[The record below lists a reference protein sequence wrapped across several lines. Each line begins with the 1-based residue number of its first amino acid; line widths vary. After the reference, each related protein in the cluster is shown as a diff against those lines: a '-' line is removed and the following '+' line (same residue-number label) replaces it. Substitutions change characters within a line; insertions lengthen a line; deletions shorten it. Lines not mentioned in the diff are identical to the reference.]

1 MVSPA
6 TAWATITQ
14 TDIAVDNKTRT
25 IQAAGLSTVSDDA
38 RGEAGSLAPLNLAA
52 TGAGKEEGVFIEQ
65 LPPGTAVI
73 AHTANHV
80 YRIEKLANERASISG
95 HEKYCP
101 EPVLVVLKGTRWLDS
116 ELDECYVAPGM
127 QLRFQTPEGTSILTS
142 PISSV
147 RVDLER
153 KA

>member
-1 MVSPA
+1 MGYYHRDRTPPL
-6 TAWATITQ
+6 
-14 TDIAVDNKTRT
+14 DNQTRT
-25 IQAAGLSTVSDDA
+25 IHAAGLSAVSSDP

-52 TGAGKEEGVFIEQ
+52 TGAGKQEGVFIEQ
-65 LPPGTAVI
+65 LPPGAAVV

-80 YRIEKLANERASISG
+80 YRIEKLGKERATICG

-116 ELDECYVAPGM
+116 QLKECYLAPGM
-127 QLRFQTPEGTSILTS
+127 QLRFQSPEGASILTS
-142 PISSV
+142 PISSL

-153 KA
+153 KPE